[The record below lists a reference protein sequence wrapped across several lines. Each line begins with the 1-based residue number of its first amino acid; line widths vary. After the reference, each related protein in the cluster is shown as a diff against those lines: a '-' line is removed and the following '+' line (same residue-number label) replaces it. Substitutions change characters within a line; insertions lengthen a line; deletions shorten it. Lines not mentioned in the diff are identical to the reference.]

1 MKIFRKGW
9 GTLWLALGLALLTGI
24 AVLVRPPLS
33 IPPNFE
39 SYDALGWNLARGAGF
54 TFNEE
59 GIESPYFF
67 RTPGYPLF
75 LAAVYSLFGHT
86 LRAVFVFQI
95 GFHLLTVI
103 LVYALTRRCFDK
115 RVTAAASILTAVFP
129 LTTMYIPTVLPET
142 LSTFLTV
149 LILWLFIRTL
159 DGKNPWLALLTGG
172 VIAYAALVRP
182 VFGLFSLFLFAGAW
196 WAKEGGRNLFSTF
209 VILHLGFVLV
219 WMPWVVRNYRL
230 SGAFIPLSTEA
241 QYQWWIGT
249 LSVDEFVSRHW
260 KNPNYYFQ
268 NLILINRLPYLHDA
282 SERPVP
288 IQLIARGVEQL
299 DPVRL
304 HYRTDRL
311 DPFVT
316 KAMTP
321 IGADR
326 RQAEIPP
333 QPPGTRVTYF
343 LSFQN
348 PFRRGERVRYPNRS
362 DMRYFYVT
370 SPDLLRKIEE
380 PDLLEI
386 HDLAAV
392 GRVLLQR
399 NREVL
404 KTGVRL
410 KLNESRP
417 SILSSM
423 DFLIRQFS
431 QSPVLTLKGVEA
443 LDPNTLR
450 LFLSNGA
457 DFLLP
462 LQKNPGTLRRL
473 VQSGGIDSPRHFVA
487 TVSRTSTAMGGA
499 NWQIVQWC
507 GFDFRTFKALRDSD
521 PCLKWIGP
529 PTIDQD
535 SRRNRAYLD
544 LAWINLK
551 RDFWKIL
558 RASAFRIPRLWVVVG
573 TTSDKQAYQVGGGSI
588 LYPLLT
594 LGTLVILALGIFGFV
609 ISRKRWR
616 DHLFLTTPII
626 YLSLVHAPF
635 HAEARYSVPGRP
647 FFLIYS
653 AVALIFLYTKIQD
666 RFRQKRRPAG
676 SPPESPASP

>member
-1 MKIFRKGW
+1 MKIFGKGW

-39 SYDALGWNLARGAGF
+39 SYDTLGWNLARGAGF

-86 LRAVFVFQI
+86 PRAVFLFQI

-196 WAKEGGRNLFSTF
+196 RAKERGRNLFPTF

-249 LSVDEFVSRHW
+249 LSVDDFVNRYW
-260 KNPNYYFQ
+260 ENPDYYFQ

-288 IQLIARGVEQL
+288 IQLIARGIGRL
-299 DPVRL
+299 DPIRL
-304 HYRTDRL
+304 HFRTNKF

-316 KAMTP
+316 LAMSP
-321 IGADR
+321 VGADR
-326 RQAEIPP
+326 VQAKIPP
-333 QPPGTRVTYF
+333 HPPGARVNYF
-343 LSFQN
+343 LSFET
-348 PFRRGERVRYPNRS
+348 PFPQGNRYRYPPRPEENL
-362 DMRYFYVT
+362 FYVIR
-370 SPDLLRKIEE
+370 PNVLGKIDE
-380 PDLLEI
+380 PDVLDI
-386 HDLAAV
+386 HNLAAV
-392 GRVLLQR
+392 GRVFLRENR
-399 NREVL
+399 NAL
-404 KTGVRL
+404 KPGT
-410 KLNESRP
+410 
-417 SILSSM
+417 ILRVKEIEPIPFSSL
-423 DFLIRQFS
+423 DFLIQKFS
-431 QSPVLTLKGVEA
+431 LFPKITLTGVEA
-443 LDPNTLR
+443 QGPQTLR
-450 LFLSNGA
+450 LHLSNGSN
-457 DFLLP
+457 FLLP
-462 LQKNPGTLRRL
+462 LQKRPGTLRNL
-473 VQSGGIDSPRHFVA
+473 VQKEGSDSKPHFSATLYQASPGKSGA
-487 TVSRTSTAMGGA
+487 T
-499 NWQIVQWC
+499 WQRMALC
-507 GFDFRTFKALRDSD
+507 GFGGLERILRGSY
-521 PCLKWIGP
+521 PCIQRIGP
-529 PTIDQD
+529 TAIDQE

-573 TTSDKQAYQVGGGSI
+573 TTSDKQAYQVGGSSI

-594 LGTLVILALGIFGFV
+594 LGTLAILALGVFGFV

-616 DHLFLTTPII
+616 EHLFLTTPVL

-635 HAEARYSVPGRP
+635 HVESRYSVPGRP
-647 FFLIYS
+647 FFLIYT
-653 AVALIFLYTKIQD
+653 AVALIFLYTKT
-666 RFRQKRRPAG
+666 REHFRQKRRPAG
-676 SPPESPASP
+676 SPPGSPASP